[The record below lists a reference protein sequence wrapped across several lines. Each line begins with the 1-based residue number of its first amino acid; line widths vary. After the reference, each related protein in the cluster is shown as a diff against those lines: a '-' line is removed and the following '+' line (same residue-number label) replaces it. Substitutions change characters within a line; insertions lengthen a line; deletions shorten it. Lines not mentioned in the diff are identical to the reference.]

1 MKNPF
6 ETEERRAFRETVRR
20 FVAAEVTPY
29 AAAWD
34 EAGEV
39 PWELHQK
46 VGALGVWGF
55 GVSEKYGGLGFRDTF
70 MSAAFS
76 EEFARCGAGGVGAAI
91 GGRSISIGP
100 IERFA
105 SEDIKTKWLPDIV
118 AGRKSSSLAR

>member
-6 ETEERRAFRETVRR
+6 DTEERRAFRETVRR

-29 AAAWD
+29 AAEWD

-46 VGALGVWGF
+46 IGALGAWGF
-55 GVSEKYGGLGFRDTF
+55 GVSEKYGGLGFRDCF

-76 EEFARCGAGGVGAAI
+76 EEFAKCGAGGVG
-91 GGRSISIGP
+91 GH
-100 IERFA
+100 
-105 SEDIKTKWLPDIV
+105 
-118 AGRKSSSLAR
+118 LAHKA